1 MPSPNLGRDSNNVP
15 VQALYPASPVNVTI
29 SGVSQLLAIPAET
42 QFLRVAS
49 TGNVY
54 LQFGTSAAVATTAS
68 ALFPAGSEMF
78 KIPAGVTHVATI
90 QVGAATGIL
99 SINRME

>member
-1 MPSPNLGRDSNNVP
+1 MANPILGRDGNNSP

-29 SGVSQLLAIPAET
+29 SGVSQLLAIPT
-42 QFLRVAS
+42 GTKFLRVAA

-54 LQFGTSAAVATTAS
+54 LEFGTSGATATTAS
-68 ALFPAGSEMF
+68 VLFPAGTEMF
-78 KIPAGVTHVATI
+78 KIVDGVTHVATI

-99 SINRME
+99 SINRMA